1 MEIFKTAKIYD
12 FMGKKVPLLAVS
24 TILVILSVVSLF
36 TKGLNFGIDFAG
48 GTVIQVKYEK
58 EAPISEIRDILK
70 NTKYS
75 NAAITKFGSDEEI
88 VIRITGTTSS
98 LGVDIGEEMKNILA
112 QTGKLEIRRVDMVGA
127 KVGDELTHKGLMA
140 LLLSFVGI
148 LIYVA
153 VRFDW
158 KFALVSILSLLHDV
172 VIAIG
177 AVSFAQVEVNLDVL
191 AAILTLLGYSLN
203 DTIII
208 FDRIR
213 ERVQISKEND
223 LDELINESVSRT
235 LPRTSL
241 TALTVFFTVYTL
253 YAFGGEIIHGFA
265 FTMLVGVI
273 FGTYSSIFVASALL
287 VPLKFSVAKYREKE
301 AEKVRLKKKKR
312 EIELCL
318 NKEEFRFI

>member
-1 MEIFKTAKIYD
+1 MEIFKTAKIYN

-24 TILVILSVVSLF
+24 TILVILSIVSLF

-58 EAPISEIRDILK
+58 EAPISQIRDILK
-70 NTKYS
+70 ETKFS
-75 NAAITKFGSDEEI
+75 NALITKFGSDEEI
-88 VIRITGTTSS
+88 VIRITGTTST
-98 LGVDIGEEMKNILA
+98 LGMDIGEEMKNILA
-112 QTGKLEIRRVDMVGA
+112 QTGKLEVRRVDMVGA
-127 KVGDELTHKGLMA
+127 KVGDELTKKGLMA

-153 VRFDW
+153 FRFDW
-158 KFALVSILSLLHDV
+158 KFAFVSILSLLHDV
-172 VIAIG
+172 IIAIG
-177 AVSFAQVEVNLDVL
+177 AVSFAQIEVNLDVL
-191 AAILTLLGYSLN
+191 AAVLTLLGYSLN

-235 LPRTSL
+235 LPRTTL
-241 TALTVFFTVYTL
+241 TALTVFFTVFTL

-287 VPLKFSVAKYREKE
+287 VPVRFSVADYRAKE
-301 AEKVRLKKKKR
+301 AEKVLVQ
-312 EIELCL
+312 
-318 NKEEFRFI
+318 KEKARTRAMYEQGRV

>member
-1 MEIFKTAKIYD
+1 MEIFKTAKVYN
-12 FMGKKVPLLAVS
+12 FMGKKIPLLSVS
-24 TILVILSVVSLF
+24 TILVILSIVSLL

-58 EAPISEIRDILK
+58 EAPIHQIREILRD
-70 NTKYS
+70 TKFS
-75 NAAITKFGSDEEI
+75 NATITKFGSDEEI

-98 LGVDIGEEMKNILA
+98 LGIDIGEEMKNTLV

-153 VRFDW
+153 FRFDW
-158 KFALVSILSLLHDV
+158 KFAFVSIISLLHDV

-177 AVSFAQVEVNLDVL
+177 AVSFAQIEVNLDVL

-213 ERVQISKEND
+213 ERVQVSKEND

-235 LPRTSL
+235 LPRTTL
-241 TALTVFFTVYTL
+241 TALTVFFTVFTL
-253 YAFGGEIIHGFA
+253 FAFGGEIIHGFA
-265 FTMLVGVI
+265 FTMLVGVV
-273 FGTYSSIFVASALL
+273 FGTYSSIFIAASLL
-287 VPLKFSVAKYREKE
+287 SPLKFSVANYRAKEADKVKRQKEKE
-301 AEKVRLKKKKR
+301 KMRAIYEQGTV
-312 EIELCL
+312 
-318 NKEEFRFI
+318 

>member
-58 EAPISEIRDILK
+58 EAPISQIRDILK

-127 KVGDELTHKGLMA
+127 KVGDELTKKGLIA

-148 LIYVA
+148 LIYVT
-153 VRFDW
+153 VRFEW

-177 AVSFAQVEVNLDVL
+177 AVSFTQVEVNLDVL

-235 LPRTSL
+235 LPRTTL
-241 TALTVFFTVYTL
+241 TALTVFFTVFTL

-273 FGTYSSIFVASALL
+273 FGTYSSIFVAAALL
-287 VPLKFSVAKYREKE
+287 VPLRFSVANYRAKEADKVKRQKEKE
-301 AEKVRLKKKKR
+301 KMRAIYEQGTV
-312 EIELCL
+312 
-318 NKEEFRFI
+318 

>member
-58 EAPISEIRDILK
+58 EAPISQIRDILK

-112 QTGKLEIRRVDMVGA
+112 QTGKLEVRRVDMVGA

-148 LIYVA
+148 LIYVT
-153 VRFDW
+153 VRFEW

-235 LPRTSL
+235 LPRTTL

-287 VPLKFSVAKYREKE
+287 VPLKFSVSKYREKE
-301 AEKVRLKKKKR
+301 AEKVRLQ
-312 EIELCL
+312 
-318 NKEEFRFI
+318 KEKERNRAMFEQGRV

>member
-1 MEIFKTAKIYD
+1 MEIFKTAKIYN

-24 TILVILSVVSLF
+24 TILVIFSIVSLF

-75 NAAITKFGSDEEI
+75 NAIITKFGSDEEI

-98 LGVDIGEEMKNILA
+98 LGVDIGEEMKNTLA

-127 KVGDELTHKGLMA
+127 KVGDELTKKGLMA
-140 LLLSFVGI
+140 LFLSFVGI
-148 LIYVA
+148 LIYVT
-153 VRFDW
+153 VRFEW

-235 LPRTSL
+235 LPRTTL
-241 TALTVFFTVYTL
+241 TALTVFFTVFTL

-273 FGTYSSIFVASALL
+273 FGTYSSIFVAAALL
-287 VPLKFSVAKYREKE
+287 VPLRFSVANYRAKEADKVKRQKEKE
-301 AEKVRLKKKKR
+301 KMRAIYEQGTV
-312 EIELCL
+312 
-318 NKEEFRFI
+318 

>member
-58 EAPISEIRDILK
+58 EAPISQIRDILK

-112 QTGKLEIRRVDMVGA
+112 QTGKLEVRRVDMVGA

-177 AVSFAQVEVNLDVL
+177 AVSFAQVEVNLM
-191 AAILTLLGYSLN
+191 Y
-203 DTIII
+203 
-208 FDRIR
+208 
-213 ERVQISKEND
+213 
-223 LDELINESVSRT
+223 
-235 LPRTSL
+235 
-241 TALTVFFTVYTL
+241 
-253 YAFGGEIIHGFA
+253 
-265 FTMLVGVI
+265 
-273 FGTYSSIFVASALL
+273 
-287 VPLKFSVAKYREKE
+287 
-301 AEKVRLKKKKR
+301 
-312 EIELCL
+312 
-318 NKEEFRFI
+318 

>member
-1 MEIFKTAKIYD
+1 MEIFKTAKIYN

-58 EAPISEIRDILK
+58 EAPISQIREILK
-70 NTKYS
+70 ETKFS
-75 NAAITKFGSDEEI
+75 NALITKFGSDEEI
-88 VIRITGTTSS
+88 VIRVTGTTST
-98 LGVDIGEEMKNILA
+98 LGGDVGEEIKNTLA
-112 QTGKLEIRRVDMVGA
+112 QTGKLEVRRVDMVGA
-127 KVGDELTHKGLMA
+127 KVGDELTKKGLMA

-153 VRFDW
+153 IRFDW
-158 KFALVSILSLLHDV
+158 KFAFVSIISLLHDV

-177 AVSFAQVEVNLDVL
+177 AVSFTQIEVNLDVL

-235 LPRTSL
+235 LPRTTL
-241 TALTVFFTVYTL
+241 TALTVFFTVFTL

-273 FGTYSSIFVASALL
+273 FGVAPAIRASRLDPITALR
-287 VPLKFSVAKYREKE
+287 YE
-301 AEKVRLKKKKR
+301 
-312 EIELCL
+312 
-318 NKEEFRFI
+318 

>member
-58 EAPISEIRDILK
+58 EAPISQIRDILK

-75 NAAITKFGSDEEI
+75 NSAITKFGSDEEI

-127 KVGDELTHKGLMA
+127 KVGDELTKKGLIA

-148 LIYVA
+148 LIYVT
-153 VRFDW
+153 VRFEW

-235 LPRTSL
+235 LPRTTL
-241 TALTVFFTVYTL
+241 TALTVFFTVFTL

-273 FGTYSSIFVASALL
+273 FGTYSSIFVAAALL
-287 VPLKFSVAKYREKE
+287 VPLRFSVANYRAKEADKVKRQKEKE
-301 AEKVRLKKKKR
+301 KMRAIYEQGTV
-312 EIELCL
+312 
-318 NKEEFRFI
+318 

>member
-112 QTGKLEIRRVDMVGA
+112 QTGKLEVRRVDMVGA

-235 LPRTSL
+235 LPRTTL

-287 VPLKFSVAKYREKE
+287 VPLKFSVSKYREKE
-301 AEKVRLKKKKR
+301 AEKVRLQ
-312 EIELCL
+312 
-318 NKEEFRFI
+318 KEKERNRAMFEQGRV

>member
-1 MEIFKTAKIYD
+1 
-12 FMGKKVPLLAVS
+12 MGKRLAFLGVSSIFVIASIILL
-24 TILVILSVVSLF
+24 L

-58 EAPISEIRDILK
+58 EAPISQIRDILK

-75 NAAITKFGSDEEI
+75 NSAITKFGSDEEI

-127 KVGDELTHKGLMA
+127 KVGDELTKKGLIA

-148 LIYVA
+148 LIYVT
-153 VRFDW
+153 VRFEW

-235 LPRTSL
+235 LPRTTL

-287 VPLKFSVAKYREKE
+287 VPLKFSVSKYREKE
-301 AEKVRLKKKKR
+301 AEKVRLQ
-312 EIELCL
+312 
-318 NKEEFRFI
+318 KEKERNRAMFEQGRV

>member
-1 MEIFKTAKIYD
+1 MEIFKTARVYN

-58 EAPISEIRDILK
+58 EAPISEIREILK

-98 LGVDIGEEMKNILA
+98 LGVDIGEEMKNTLA

-127 KVGDELTHKGLMA
+127 KVGDELTHKGLIA

-153 VRFDW
+153 VRFEW

-172 VIAIG
+172 MIAIG
-177 AVSFAQVEVNLDVL
+177 AVSFAQIEVNLDVL

-235 LPRTSL
+235 LPRTTL

-287 VPLKFSVAKYREKE
+287 VPLKFSVANYREKE
-301 AEKVRLKKKKR
+301 AEKVKR
-312 EIELCL
+312 Q
-318 NKEEFRFI
+318 KEKERNRAMFEQGRV

>member
-58 EAPISEIRDILK
+58 EAPISQIRDILK

-75 NAAITKFGSDEEI
+75 NSAITKFGSDEEI

-112 QTGKLEIRRVDMVGA
+112 QTGKLEVRRVDMVGA

-235 LPRTSL
+235 LPRTTL

-287 VPLKFSVAKYREKE
+287 VPLKFSVSKYREKE
-301 AEKVRLKKKKR
+301 AEKVRLQ
-312 EIELCL
+312 
-318 NKEEFRFI
+318 KEKERNRAMFEQGRV

>member
-235 LPRTSL
+235 LPRTTL
-241 TALTVFFTVYTL
+241 TALTVFFTVFTL
-253 YAFGGEIIHGFA
+253 YTFGGEIIHGFA

-301 AEKVRLKKKKR
+301 AEKVRLKK
-312 EIELCL
+312 E
-318 NKEEFRFI
+318 KERNRAMFEQGRV

>member
-1 MEIFKTAKIYD
+1 MEIFKTAKIYN
-12 FMGKKVPLLAVS
+12 FMGKKIPLLAVS

-75 NAAITKFGSDEEI
+75 NAIITKFGSDEEI

-98 LGVDIGEEMKNILA
+98 LGVDIGEEMKHTLS
-112 QTGKLEIRRVDMVGA
+112 QTGNFEIRRVDMVGA
-127 KVGDELTHKGLMA
+127 KVGDELTKKGLMA
-140 LLLSFVGI
+140 LLLSFIGI

-177 AVSFAQVEVNLDVL
+177 AVSFVQIEVNLDVL

-235 LPRTSL
+235 LPRTTL

-287 VPLKFSVAKYREKE
+287 VPLRFSVADYRTKE
-301 AEKVRLKKKKR
+301 AEKVKR
-312 EIELCL
+312 Q
-318 NKEEFRFI
+318 KEKEKMRAVYEQGRV

>member
-58 EAPISEIRDILK
+58 EAPISQIRDILK

-112 QTGKLEIRRVDMVGA
+112 QTGKLEVRRVDMVGA

-235 LPRTSL
+235 LPRTTL

-287 VPLKFSVAKYREKE
+287 VPLKFSVSKYREKE
-301 AEKVRLKKKKR
+301 AEKVRLQ
-312 EIELCL
+312 
-318 NKEEFRFI
+318 KEKERNRAMFEQGRV

>member
-58 EAPISEIRDILK
+58 EAPISQIRDILK

-112 QTGKLEIRRVDMVGA
+112 QTGKLEVRSGDMVGA

-235 LPRTSL
+235 LPRTTL

-265 FTMLVGVI
+265 FTMLVGVV
-273 FGTYSSIFVASALL
+273 FGTYSSIFIAAAFLS
-287 VPLKFSVAKYREKE
+287 PLKFSVIKYREKE
-301 AEKVRLKKKKR
+301 AEKVRLQ
-312 EIELCL
+312 
-318 NKEEFRFI
+318 KEKERNRAMFEQGRV

>member
-1 MEIFKTAKIYD
+1 MEIFKTAKIYN
-12 FMGKKVPLLAVS
+12 FMGKKIPLLAVS

-58 EAPISEIRDILK
+58 EAPISQIRDILK

-75 NAAITKFGSDEEI
+75 NAVISKFGSDEEI

-98 LGVDIGEEMKNILA
+98 LGVDIGEEMKNTLA

-127 KVGDELTHKGLMA
+127 KVGDELTHKGLTA

-153 VRFDW
+153 FRFEW
-158 KFALVSILSLLHDV
+158 KFALVSIISLLHDV

-177 AVSFAQVEVNLDVL
+177 AVSFTQIEVNLDVL

-235 LPRTSL
+235 LPRTTL
-241 TALTVFFTVYTL
+241 TALTVFFTVFTL

-265 FTMLVGVI
+265 FTMLVGVV
-273 FGTYSSIFVASALL
+273 FGTYSSIFIAAAFLS
-287 VPLKFSVAKYREKE
+287 PLKFSVIKYREKE
-301 AEKVRLKKKKR
+301 AEKVRLQ
-312 EIELCL
+312 
-318 NKEEFRFI
+318 KEKERNRAMFEQGRV

>member
-58 EAPISEIRDILK
+58 EAPISQIRDILK

-75 NAAITKFGSDEEI
+75 NSAITKFGSDEEI

-127 KVGDELTHKGLMA
+127 KVGDELTKKGLIA

-148 LIYVA
+148 LIYVT
-153 VRFDW
+153 VRFEW

-235 LPRTSL
+235 LPRTTL

-287 VPLKFSVAKYREKE
+287 VPLKFSVSKYREKE
-301 AEKVRLKKKKR
+301 AEKVRLQ
-312 EIELCL
+312 
-318 NKEEFRFI
+318 KEKERNRAMFEQGRV